1 MYTYLEGFPFVG
13 KKFIRITCL
22 SSLKFGTLKY
32 FDSGPS
38 SIQNLHEVTQ

>member
-13 KKFIRITCL
+13 KKFIRTTCL
-22 SSLKFGTLKY
+22 SSLKFCTLKY

-38 SIQNLHEVTQ
+38 SIQNFHEVTQ